1 MQHRFVRGE
10 SVTVPPTAEGWVPS
24 PVAHHQA
31 QGQSRRP
38 LGCPR
43 PRGAVGAQ
51 LLESG
56 ARGKRGGAGSDCF
69 RAAPAAPPARR
80 AAGGSCAA
88 QARTRSAG
96 APRRGRAGVVQ
107 RHGPDAGSAGQHGLP
122 SDGGRRGV
130 KKKRKKEGERREEI
144 LLASCWGWA
153 ADSFIRANFP
163 VRDLCVGICRQVIA

>member
-1 MQHRFVRGE
+1 M
-10 SVTVPPTAEGWVPS
+10 PPTAEGWVPS

-69 RAAPAAPPARR
+69 RAAPAAPPPGELR
-80 AAGGSCAA
+80 GGPA
-88 QARTRSAG
+88 Q
-96 APRRGRAGVVQ
+96 PRRGHEVPEPRAG
-107 RHGPDAGSAGQHGLP
+107 AGQELCNGTAPTRAAQGSTGCRQMEGEGGL
-122 SDGGRRGV
+122 

>member
-69 RAAPAAPPARR
+69 RAAPAAPPPGELR
-80 AAGGSCAA
+80 GGPA
-88 QARTRSAG
+88 Q
-96 APRRGRAGVVQ
+96 PRRGHEVPEPRAG
-107 RHGPDAGSAGQHGLP
+107 AGQELCNGTAPTRAAQGSTGCRQMEGEGGLKKKKGKKREKEGKK
-122 SDGGRRGV
+122 SCWLRAGGGRL
-130 KKKRKKEGERREEI
+130 I
-144 LLASCWGWA
+144 AL
-153 ADSFIRANFP
+153 F
-163 VRDLCVGICRQVIA
+163 VRISPCVISALGFAGK